1 MAIFR
6 NEEEVRAF
14 FELFLEK
21 IGKSAEASQAL
32 HNSGLI
38 LHFHLL
44 EPEASVKIDTLS
56 AESPS
61 GLASSLFFG
70 EEGPQPDLTLEMT
83 ADTLDELWSGK
94 RDIFGAL
101 ISGKVKIS
109 GHMAKASRLVPLLK
123 LIPPIYEET
132 RFEFEKRKTD
142 EL

>member
-21 IGKSAEASQAL
+21 MGKNAEAGQAL
-32 HNSGLI
+32 RNSGLI

-44 EPEASVKIDTLS
+44 EPEASVKIDAPS
-56 AESPS
+56 AGSPS
-61 GLASSLFFG
+61 DLASAIFFG

-109 GHMAKASRLVPLLK
+109 GNMAKASRLVPLLK

-132 RFEFEKRKTD
+132 RSEFETRKVD
-142 EL
+142 

>member
-6 NEEEVRAF
+6 SEEEVRAF

-38 LHFHLL
+38 LYFHLL
-44 EPEASVKIDTLS
+44 EPEASVKIDAQS
-56 AESPS
+56 AGSPS
-61 GLASSLFFG
+61 GLASAIFFG

-109 GHMAKASRLVPLLK
+109 GNMAKASRLVPLLK

-132 RFEFEKRKTD
+132 KSEFETRKTD
-142 EL
+142 